1 MIASCIDGLPVD
13 GFMVS
18 WSDGLM
24 VSCVD
29 GVGGF
34 DVRFLK
40 NRWKILG
47 RQFWVNPLCRM
58 GEGEGIYD
66 EYHRR

>member
-1 MIASCIDGLPVD
+1 MIASCIDGLLVD

-29 GVGGF
+29 GVRGL
-34 DVRFLK
+34 DVRCFL

-47 RQFWVNPLCRM
+47 RQFWVTPLCRM
-58 GEGEGIYD
+58 GERDKYEPVGY
-66 EYHRR
+66 